1 MRIGV
6 PREIKVH
13 EYRVG
18 LVPAGVR
25 ELTGAGHQVIVANLG
40 TVQPSSAAQSLRFTV
55 FVRPGGSGPLGVT
68 NTSTVSSST
77 PDATPGNNTS
87 STTNEWQD

>member
-18 LVPAGVR
+18 LVPADR
-25 ELTGAGHQVIVANLG
+25 EVAVPVAQRALE
-40 TVQPSSAAQSLRFTV
+40 VVAAHARQSGR
-55 FVRPGGSGPLGVT
+55 
-68 NTSTVSSST
+68 
-77 PDATPGNNTS
+77 
-87 STTNEWQD
+87 

>member
-18 LVPAGVR
+18 LVPADLLGVLNVHA
-25 ELTGAGHQVIVANLG
+25 EQITHEVVANALG
-40 TVQPSSAAQSLRFTV
+40 RKAQPFRF
-55 FVRPGGSGPLGVT
+55 
-68 NTSTVSSST
+68 
-77 PDATPGNNTS
+77 
-87 STTNEWQD
+87 Q